1 MIHCCKFQNR
11 EQRLIHSRLS
21 VNICA
26 TDFQIA
32 GQNLHIFNAFT
43 MLLCYHFSR
52 RAHVKYAMSTD
63 QLQDSNLDIR
73 RIVNAY
79 ISLMLPLGRKEKE
92 IPMKTYSVL
101 QSNMCGVPCYLHKCY
116 RFENRGRLIQS
127 RVVIKCFR
135 ENNLWWIL
143 KARLGLSYAQRR
155 AIIPGGENESSRAT
169 VWSNI
174 IRG

>member
-1 MIHCCKFQNR
+1 MVIHCCKFQNR

-52 RAHVKYAMSTD
+52 RAYVKYAMSTD

-79 ISLMLPLGRKEKE
+79 IPLILPLGRKEKE
-92 IPMKTYSVL
+92 IPMKNYSVL

-143 KARLGLSYAQRR
+143 KARLGL
-155 AIIPGGENESSRAT
+155 
-169 VWSNI
+169 
-174 IRG
+174 